1 MNSSDKQQILIVDD
15 DDKYS
20 QIFRE
25 VSLSIGLVPVTAH
38 DGLEAL
44 HHIKK
49 QLFALALVDL
59 KMPKMGGIDFLIHSR
74 KIAPGLPVI
83 IVTGFGTIESAVEA
97 MKLGAI
103 DYIAKPSSIE
113 EVKHIIKQILESWD
127 ASWRNVHPDGE
138 EGKFNIVGRSKTMQL
153 VYERIEA
160 MCQTDNTVLIMG
172 ESGVGKELVAKAIH
186 YCGYR
191 VQEPFIPIDCSVLGL
206 NIVESE
212 LFGHSKGAFTDAQYD
227 KVGLLQLAGKGT
239 VFLDEITGIPLSIQ
253 AKLLR
258 AIQEREIRPV
268 GATKIEKIEARIIA
282 ATNKPLEQAVREG
295 KFREDLF
302 YRLHVIPISVPP
314 LRERR
319 EDISLLTRHFIKK
332 YNTERRS
339 VQGIAPETMTILSS
353 YRWPGNVRELENVI
367 QEAIAL
373 GSSEW
378 IRTIDLPQ
386 RIRHAEPR
394 LRAAASGVKPL
405 KEIERETIVEAL
417 RISSGNKIEAARI
430 LGIGK
435 STLYEK
441 IKKYKIESTR

>member
-1 MNSSDKQQILIVDD
+1 MSTNDKQKILIADD
-15 DDKYS
+15 DERYR
-20 QIFRE
+20 QIFKE
-25 VSLSIGLVPVTAH
+25 VSLSIGLVPVTAR

-59 KMPKMGGIDFLIHSR
+59 KMPKMGGIDFLIQSR
-74 KIAPGLPVI
+74 QIVPGLPVI

-103 DYIAKPSSIE
+103 EYITKPSSLE
-113 EVKHIIKQILESWD
+113 EVKRTVKQILDSWNS
-127 ASWRNVHPDGE
+127 SWRNMPPEGE

-160 MCQTDNTVLIMG
+160 MCQTDNTVLVMG

-191 VQEPFIPIDCSVLGL
+191 AKEPFIPIDCSVLGL

-212 LFGHSKGAFTDAQYD
+212 LFGHSKGAFTDAHYD

-239 VFLDEITGIPLSIQ
+239 VFLDEITGIPLPVQ

-258 AIQEREIRPV
+258 AIQEREIRSV

-282 ATNKPLEQAVREG
+282 ATNRPLEQAVREG

-319 EDISLLTRHFIKK
+319 DDIPFLAHHFIKK

-339 VQGIAPETMTILSS
+339 VQGIAPETMGILST
-353 YRWPGNVRELENVI
+353 YHWPGNVRELENVI

-386 RIRHAEPR
+386 QIRHSEPR
-394 LRAAASGVKPL
+394 LRAASSGVKPL
-405 KEIERETIVEAL
+405 KEIEKETIVEAL

-441 IKKYKIESTR
+441 IKKYSLEST